1 MEVSFTFL
9 PTVLAVNW
17 GVRDVALSR
26 RNIRLFFGFSAF
38 LLLLLLIAS
47 VVFNSVQPYG
57 LQPARF
63 LCPWDSLGR
72 STGVGCHVGLLGIF
86 LTQGSNPGLLH
97 CRKAL
102 YCWAIREAPFC
113 FLAAAAKSLQS
124 CSTLRNP
131 IDSSPPGS
139 PVPGIL

>member
-1 MEVSFTFL
+1 MNVQIAFCQIPCYQMDVSFTFL
-9 PTVLAVNW
+9 PIVLAVNW

-26 RNIRLFFGFSAF
+26 RNITLFFGFSAF

-47 VVFNSVQPYG
+47 VVFNSVHPYG

-72 STGVGCHVGLLGIF
+72 RTGVGCHAGLLGIF

-97 CRKAL
+97 CR
-102 YCWAIREAPFC
+102 
-113 FLAAAAKSLQS
+113 Q
-124 CSTLRNP
+124 TLSR
-131 IDSSPPGS
+131 
-139 PVPGIL
+139 